1 MVLHVVILSVAKD
14 LAGCANILWFGD
26 LEILE
31 FLDLAPPRH
40 NKKTYSALGL
50 IATFTSFRM
59 TVHSKTARSAKKLGR
74 RTSQQTALTQWTQ
87 TIINFL
93 HHKIS
98 ISLLDQRPR
107 AYRSAL
113 APLGEDPA
121 LINLLTL
128 AGSSFSYNLFNLF
141 LVISICF
148 WCKDMA
154 RKSIF
159 QTKNIYSGISQNYKE
174 GNICFARCKTIYSPQ
189 VLWAVCPLYINLLIS
204 GYLTVR
210 HAENSATT

>member
-1 MVLHVVILSVAKD
+1 M
-14 LAGCANILWFGD
+14 
-26 LEILE
+26 
-31 FLDLAPPRH
+31 
-40 NKKTYSALGL
+40 
-50 IATFTSFRM
+50 
-59 TVHSKTARSAKKLGR
+59 TARSAKNWAVVLHSR
-74 RTSQQTALTQWTQ
+74 RPSHNGHKQLLTFY
-87 TIINFL
+87 TI
-93 HHKIS
+93 K
-98 ISLLDQRPR
+98 SLSLYLPSGR
-107 AYRSAL
+107 AYRSAP

-174 GNICFARCKTIYSPQ
+174 GNICFARCKTIYSPR
-189 VLWAVCPLYINLLIS
+189 VLWAVCALYINQLIS
-204 GYLTVR
+204 GYLAAKRT
-210 HAENSATT
+210 ENSAMI